1 MRHCIR
7 KKCASS
13 NKCINIC
20 PLLIPRRSA
29 HDVIDCSVQMSG
41 DSIPICLSS
50 IDLGNITTVSQ
61 YPISFEKPV
70 PEISSVSGTYTFSIT
85 WSEIQSLTRKSLF
98 KSYISILGSVFRF
111 LSSSTWQ
118 ITPPLLTY
126 LREKQGLDVVKA
138 VLDTLTET
146 GYSNSITTKVIIQS
160 TNSSLTS
167 RSRADRRLCTKLKKP
182 PASAVVIGKSSVFP
196 EIDGFVTG
204 QTNVVERLQKSQL
217 PVYVEL
223 FQNEF
228 VSQPFDFFSEATIEI
243 NSYVTGPGIN
253 GIMTEFPFKAER
265 YRKMKLQPRFSQMLM
280 SLGHHY
286 LRLHQ
291 PLHQHLVDKPE
302 SLFLFSF

>member
-1 MRHCIR
+1 MGKLEGAALSI
-7 KKCASS
+7 SGT
-13 NKCINIC
+13 
-20 PLLIPRRSA
+20 LRRSPNE
-29 HDVIDCSVQMSG
+29 S
-41 DSIPICLSS
+41 PLRNRSS
-50 IDLGNITTVSQ
+50 S
-61 YPISFEKPV
+61 V

-85 WSEIQSLTRKSLF
+85 WSEIQSLT
-98 KSYISILGSVFRF
+98 
-111 LSSSTWQ
+111 
-118 ITPPLLTY
+118 PY

-146 GYSNSITTKVIIQS
+146 GYSNSIT
-160 TNSSLTS
+160 
-167 RSRADRRLCTKLKKP
+167 TKLKKP

-228 VSQPFDFFSEATIEI
+228 VSQPFDFFSDATIEI

-265 YRKMKLQPRFSQMLM
+265 YRKVRNRCLASKETLPYMAPVQPGGLLEVVSPG
-280 SLGHHY
+280 SLPPDEAPTPVFTDADVTGP
-286 LRLHQ
+286 
-291 PLHQHLVDKPE
+291 PLPPVTSTTAPAPSGQA
-302 SLFLFSF
+302 